1 MQLVGD
7 STEFIEQEKL
17 PNIDDHGNPL
27 EVAEYVDDIYQY
39 YWTMEVI
46 IFNVFPIV
54 FSYITLMFIFSE
66 FRLAQYGK
74 SSMCMCFNA
83 VDG

>member
-7 STEFIEQEKL
+7 DAEVIEQKL
-17 PNIDDHGNPL
+17 PNIDDHGNHL

-46 IFNVFPIV
+46 MINLLSIGLLIHHFH
-54 FSYITLMFIFSE
+54 FIFSE
-66 FRLAQYGK
+66 FTLAQYWK
-74 SSMCMCFNA
+74 SSMCMCFYA
-83 VDG
+83 LVG

>member
-1 MQLVGD
+1 MMQLVGD
-7 STEFIEQEKL
+7 DTEVIEQKL

-46 IFNVFPIV
+46 IINVFPIG
-54 FSYITLMFIFSE
+54 FFNITFI
-66 FRLAQYGK
+66 L
-74 SSMCMCFNA
+74 CFQNLH
-83 VDG
+83 

>member
-7 STEFIEQEKL
+7 DTEVIEQKL

-27 EVAEYVDDIYQY
+27 EVAEYVDNIYQY

-46 IFNVFPIV
+46 IVNLSPLV
-54 FSYITLMFIFSE
+54 FSYITFILSFQS
-66 FRLAQYGK
+66 LH
-74 SSMCMCFNA
+74 
-83 VDG
+83 